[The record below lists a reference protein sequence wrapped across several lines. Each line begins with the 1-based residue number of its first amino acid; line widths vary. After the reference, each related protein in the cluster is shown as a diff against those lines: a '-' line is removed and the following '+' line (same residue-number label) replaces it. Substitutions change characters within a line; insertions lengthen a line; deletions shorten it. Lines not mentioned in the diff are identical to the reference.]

1 LFVVDQAGILWA
13 IDLTT
18 GSRGVFLDV
27 SSRLVPLGIGGPG
40 SFDERGFLGVAFHPD
55 YQSNGLFYTFTS
67 EPVSGTPDFTTLP
80 AGATPNCQSVVLEWQ
95 VANPS
100 DPASLPSGTPRE
112 LLRVDKPQF
121 NHNGG
126 ALSFGPDG
134 LLYIAFGD
142 GGGRDDRDDGVAMGA
157 PIQGHG
163 CEGNG
168 QNLNSILGKII
179 RIDPLGTD
187 SANGQYGIP
196 ADNPF
201 VGAAGLDEI
210 WAYGLRNPWRF
221 SFDRT
226 TGDMYIADVG
236 QNKLEEINL
245 GVSGANYG
253 WRWKEG
259 SYSFIFNGNQPG
271 YISDEPLDV
280 PPGLTDPLAEYDHD
294 DGTAVV
300 GGFVFRGTTRP
311 QLAGKYVFG
320 DFARTFS
327 NDGRLFYLD
336 AGNQIKEFQ
345 LKGMTELGLS
355 LLGFGEDA
363 QGELYVL
370 ANSTGTPFGTTGVVL
385 RIALLGD
392 MNCDGLLNA
401 FDIDPFVLALTNP
414 AAYAGV
420 YPDCSVHNADVNN
433 DGSVNAFDIDPFV
446 LILTGG

>member
-1 LFVVDQAGILWA
+1 M
-13 IDLTT
+13 
-18 GSRGVFLDV
+18 
-27 SSRLVPLGIGGPG
+27 
-40 SFDERGFLGVAFHPD
+40 
-55 YQSNGLFYTFTS
+55 
-67 EPVSGTPDFTTLP
+67 
-80 AGATPNCQSVVLEWQ
+80 
-95 VANPS
+95 ANPS
-100 DPASLPSGTPRE
+100 DPATLPSGTPRE

-179 RIDPLGTD
+179 RSTRWHGLGQTD
-187 SANGQYGIP
+187 STAYRRQP
-196 ADNPF
+196 LRR
-201 VGAAGLDEI
+201 AAGLDEI
-210 WAYGLRNPWRF
+210 WPTGCATRALPPLV
-221 SFDRT
+221 SIRT